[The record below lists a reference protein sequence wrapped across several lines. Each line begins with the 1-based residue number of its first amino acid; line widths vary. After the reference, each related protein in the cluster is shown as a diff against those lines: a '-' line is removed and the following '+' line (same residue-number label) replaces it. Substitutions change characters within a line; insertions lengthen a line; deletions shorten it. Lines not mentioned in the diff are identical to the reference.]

1 MEWLKDKK
9 NLPIVIGMAVFVFL
23 AAGGLIGF
31 ELGLFGGGGSTPTQS
46 ATAIASPGGYPGATG
61 GYPGAPGGYPGGAPG
76 GYPGSARSRP
86 GASRV
91 ASAAPAASA
100 VPVIAKPVSADPRIG
115 ADPFAIP
122 GSQKQLAKIKNLVV
136 PKTPLS
142 AVLPAMNLYQLHPV
156 MVAAIPPPD
165 LGAIGGATQLAD
177 TRVSGIVTAADGIY
191 AVVEVNGNSQTVK
204 PGDSLADGSKV
215 AAIQPTGITL
225 HTPSGESIIV
235 PLSSGAPP
243 PPTNPYGYG
252 SFGGGAG
259 YPGGGFPGGYP
270 GGGFPGGYPGG
281 GYPGGGGFG
290 GGYPGG
296 GGGFGGGYPGGGGGG
311 GYPGG
316 GGFGGGDGGGY
327 PGG

>member
-9 NLPIVIGMAVFVFL
+9 NLPIVIGLAVIVFL
-23 AAGGLIGF
+23 AAGGLIAF
-31 ELGLFGGGGSTPTQS
+31 ELGLFGSGS
-46 ATAIASPGGYPGATG
+46 ATPIAQGGANSLPATPGGYPG
-61 GYPGAPGGYPGGAPG
+61 GYPGAPGGYPGAPG
-76 GYPGSARSRP
+76 GYPGAVRT
-86 GASRV
+86 AST
-91 ASAAPAASA
+91 APAASA
-100 VPVIAKPVSADPRIG
+100 TPVIAKPVSADPRNG

-122 GSQKQLAKIKNLVV
+122 GSQKQLAKIRNLVV
-136 PKTPLS
+136 PKIPLS

-156 MVAAIPPPD
+156 MVASVPPPD
-165 LGAIGGATQLAD
+165 LGAVNGVTQLAD

-225 HTPSGESIIV
+225 HMPSGESVIV
-235 PLSSGAPP
+235 PLSSGTPP
-243 PPTNPYGYG
+243 PQANGYG
-252 SFGGGAG
+252 GFGGN
-259 YPGGGFPGGYP
+259 GYP

-290 GGYPGG
+290 GGGYPGG
-296 GGGFGGGYPGGGGGG
+296 GGFGGGG

-316 GGFGGGDGGGY
+316 GGFGGGGGYPGGGGGFGGGGGY